1 MEELSPPPPR
11 SPASEGRWADLPGDI
26 AISVASRLQEAD
38 VCALGG
44 CSRSWRRACDADC
57 VWEAL
62 FRRRWPF
69 AATAAAAE
77 GSSGGQVGKEG
88 RTRLIMSCSFI
99 PILISPFNSLLDW
112 HISAIDRGWKS
123 LYINHH
129 RKTAAAISDVAE
141 FVENSLRNGSLEA
154 EYYLKAIATLASM
167 RDVGFIDVQ
176 FFLLSRN
183 QSAIINLI
191 GLHYSIASLNIPP
204 HEVHKA
210 LQARKVEERK
220 VCVSLYKL
228 GRWFYGFRLP
238 DESESH
244 EISLSELTMLEGAVI
259 LAILKRGAVHEVFRL
274 QVFRENGKRDMP
286 LCIAM
291 IHF

>member
-77 GSSGGQVGKEG
+77 GSSGGQ
-88 RTRLIMSCSFI
+88 
-99 PILISPFNSLLDW
+99 
-112 HISAIDRGWKS
+112 GWKS

>member
-1 MEELSPPPPR
+1 MELSPP
-11 SPASEGRWADLPGDI
+11 SPAPAPEGRWADLPGDI
-26 AISVASRLQEAD
+26 AISVASRLQPWAQEAD

-62 FRRRWPF
+62 FRRRWPL
-69 AATAAAAE
+69 AAAAGGGGGGE
-77 GSSGGQVGKEG
+77 GEWASGVQ
-88 RTRLIMSCSFI
+88 
-99 PILISPFNSLLDW
+99 
-112 HISAIDRGWKS
+112 GWKA

-129 RKTAAAISDVAE
+129 RRTAVAISGVAE
-141 FVENSLRNGSLEA
+141 FVENNLRNGSLEA
-154 EYYLKAIATLASM
+154 EYYLKAIANLASM
-167 RDVGFIDVQ
+167 RDIGFIDAQ

-183 QSAIINLI
+183 SSAIMNLI
-191 GLHYSIASLNIPP
+191 GLHYSISSLNIPP
-204 HEVHKA
+204 NEVYKA

-244 EISLSELTMLEGAVI
+244 EISLSELTMSEGATI

-274 QVFRENGKRDMP
+274 QVSLVDINK
-286 LCIAM
+286 
-291 IHF
+291 

>member
-1 MEELSPPPPR
+1 MELSPP
-11 SPASEGRWADLPGDI
+11 SPAPAPEGRWADLPGDI

-62 FRRRWPF
+62 FRRRWPL
-69 AATAAAAE
+69 AAAAGGGGGGE
-77 GSSGGQVGKEG
+77 GEGASGVQGLEGKIPLAILLQDGLLVGQK
-88 RTRLIMSCSFI
+88 
-99 PILISPFNSLLDW
+99 
-112 HISAIDRGWKS
+112 GWKA

-129 RKTAAAISDVAE
+129 RRTAVAISGVAE
-141 FVENSLRNGSLEA
+141 FVENNLRNGSLEA
-154 EYYLKAIATLASM
+154 EYYLKAIANLASM
-167 RDVGFIDVQ
+167 RDIGFIDAQ

-183 QSAIINLI
+183 YSAIMNLI
-191 GLHYSIASLNIPP
+191 GLHYSISSLNIPP
-204 HEVHKA
+204 NEVYKA

-244 EISLSELTMLEGAVI
+244 EISLSELTMSEGATI

-274 QVFRENGKRDMP
+274 QVSLVDINK
-286 LCIAM
+286 
-291 IHF
+291 